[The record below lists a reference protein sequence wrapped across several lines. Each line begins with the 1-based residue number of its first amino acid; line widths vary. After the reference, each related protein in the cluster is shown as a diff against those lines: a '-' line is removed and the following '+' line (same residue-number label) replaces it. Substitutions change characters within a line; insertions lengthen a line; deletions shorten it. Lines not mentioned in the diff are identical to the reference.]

1 MGSVADYRVPQT
13 GQGSG
18 YDDVDIAAVVDLLR
32 SPAHLSDGHE
42 VGAFEREFAAHTGAQ
57 EAVAVT
63 SCTMALELVT
73 RVLDLRPG
81 DEVITTPL
89 TFQATTAALLGLP
102 VRVRF
107 ADIDPDTLCLDPA
120 AVARLITPRT
130 KAIYTT
136 HYAGLCGGIRELAAL
151 AQRHGIA
158 LVEDCAHA
166 LGASV
171 DGRPAGSWG
180 DFGCW
185 SFHSLKNIS
194 TLGQG
199 GMVTIK
205 DPERAERIRALRA
218 MNPDAHFV
226 PRQRSMSFG
235 HYGTGTWPR
244 PVTHEKNAYT
254 HDCVSIRGSGLNA
267 TMSEPAA
274 AVGRTQLAR
283 LAALVSRRRMLADI
297 LDRELAR
304 VPGVRVLPVPQ
315 GHQHARHLYPV
326 LLEGSTLDR
335 DHVARRLEA
344 LGVEIVLRYFPL
356 HLLPEWRAKGC
367 GLGAAPVAERLWFTQ
382 LLNLPL
388 SPQLSTDQT
397 EYVVAAV
404 RSVLQ
409 PNDKQLGALAHA
421 R

>member
-1 MGSVADYRVPQT
+1 MAYRVPQT

-18 YDDVDIAAVVDLLR
+18 YDDADIAAVVDLLR
-32 SPAHLSDGHE
+32 SPAHLSDGHQ
-42 VGAFEREFAAHTGAQ
+42 VALFERDFATRIGARD
-57 EAVAVT
+57 AVAVT

-73 RVLDLRPG
+73 RVLDLRAG
-81 DEVITTPL
+81 DEVIATPL

-130 KAIYTT
+130 RAIYTT
-136 HYAGLCGGIRELAAL
+136 HYAGLCGGIRELASL
-151 AQRHGIA
+151 AQQHDIT

-166 LGASV
+166 LGASA
-171 DGRPAGSWG
+171 DDKAAGSWG

-199 GMVTIK
+199 GMVTTR

-218 MNPDAHFV
+218 MNPDARFV
-226 PRQRSMSFG
+226 PRHRSMSFG
-235 HYGTGTWPR
+235 RYGTPTLPR

-254 HDCVSIRGSGLNA
+254 HDCASIRGSGLNA

-283 LAALVSRRRMLADI
+283 LPDLLERRRMLAGL
-297 LDRELAR
+297 LDRGLAD
-304 VPGVRVLPVPQ
+304 VSGVRVLPVPP
-315 GHQHARHLYPV
+315 GHEHARHLYPV
-326 LLEGSTLDR
+326 LLDGPTPAR
-335 DHVARRLEA
+335 DDVARRLEA

-367 GLGAAPVAERLWFTQ
+367 RLGTAPVAERLWFTR

-388 SPQLSTDQT
+388 SPQLSIDQI

-404 RSVLQ
+404 RSALQ
-409 PNDKQLGALAHA
+409 PEQTHREVLADA